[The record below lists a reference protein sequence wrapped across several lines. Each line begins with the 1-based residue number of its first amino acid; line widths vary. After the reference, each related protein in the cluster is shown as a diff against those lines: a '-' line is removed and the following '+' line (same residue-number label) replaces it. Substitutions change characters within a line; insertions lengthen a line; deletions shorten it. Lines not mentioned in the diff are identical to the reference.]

1 MLGVGTFSEY
11 GENGGPL
18 PPPPPPPPLHTLSHF
33 STVNDLPN
41 ADFQSEEEASEHTI
55 LKYMNT
61 GYIF

>member
-1 MLGVGTFSEY
+1 MLGVGSFSEY

-18 PPPPPPPPLHTLSHF
+18 PPPPLHTLSHF
-33 STVNDLPN
+33 STENDLPN